1 MKKQFRIKKTEEIET
16 VLKERKIVSGKN
28 FVVYK
33 KENHENTHYRFA
45 LSVPKKFGNA
55 VLTNKMKRR
64 IRAIVRSQNL
74 INGVDFFV
82 VAKANSN
89 TADFNE
95 LNKELI
101 YLFKKAQ
108 LLEENNE

>member
-55 VLTNKMKRR
+55 VL
-64 IRAIVRSQNL
+64 
-74 INGVDFFV
+74 
-82 VAKANSN
+82 
-89 TADFNE
+89 
-95 LNKELI
+95 
-101 YLFKKAQ
+101 
-108 LLEENNE
+108 